1 MITDYTTLTFEQ
13 SLAEFDAIAS
23 DARTTFGHLNP
34 AQLNW
39 KPGAEQWSVAQCLEH
54 LIAANREFYPA
65 FDAIVRGKKKR
76 SLLERLPVLPGLIGR
91 VMVKSLSP
99 NSTQKFKAPGSVVP
113 AASAIDPEIVNHF
126 AAHQREITGRFRELE
141 SFDLART
148 IITSPF
154 AAVMTYSLLDAC
166 RICVAHERRH
176 FAQAVRVM
184 ETPGFPA

>member
-1 MITDYTTLTFEQ
+1 MITDYTTITFQQ

-23 DARTTFGHLNP
+23 DARKTFGHLNL

-54 LIAANREFYPA
+54 LIAINREYYPT
-65 FDAIVRGKKKR
+65 FDAIVQGRKKTA
-76 SLLERLPVLPGLIGR
+76 LLEQLPVLPGLIGR
-91 VMVKSLSP
+91 MMVKLLSP
-99 NSTQKFKAPGSVVP
+99 DSTRKFKAPGQVAP
-113 AASAIDPEIVNHF
+113 AVSAIDPQIVEGF
-126 AAHQREITGRFRELE
+126 VAHQREIAGRYRELE
-141 SFDLART
+141 KFDPART

-154 AAVMTYSLLDAC
+154 AAVITYSLLDAC